1 MTKIQLITSRLID
14 HLITEIDRASSIY
27 ILTSFAMKSGVEIIG
42 DALKRAA
49 ERGAE
54 IKICTGDYL
63 FVTQPEAL
71 HELIHLHRD
80 IEVRL
85 WQSNGISFHPK
96 AYIFQHNEN
105 GILIVGSSNLSRSAI
120 TSGIE
125 WNLSMEKESGP
136 EAYNLAI
143 TTYIEDIFHNDQTVK
158 VNDETIKIYRE
169 NYEKYHQKHPNLVS
183 AWTKQEE
190 IELTL
195 PVEQNTDVEV
205 IKDPDASYGDIQP
218 RFAQPEALE
227 QLETTLGE
235 GYKSALVVMA
245 TGLGKT
251 YLAGFFAKRFKRTLF
266 IAHRE
271 EILLQA
277 ERSFKQIMPERT
289 CGIYNGKVKEAGA
302 ESIFAS
308 IFTLSMKQHLEVLRP
323 DEFDL
328 IIIDEFHHVAADS
341 YQRVLEYFKPK
352 FLLGITATPD
362 RNDNKDV
369 YAICEGNVAYRI
381 DFLEAIQRQWLA
393 PFKYI
398 GIFDETDY
406 SQLTWL
412 GTRYAEED
420 LLKVQLR
427 EEMADTI
434 LKAWEEYKQ
443 TRTLVFCSSIRQAVF
458 LSNYFNEHG
467 YNTVCLHSKQVD
479 VSRSKAINMLDKG
492 EIDAIFTVDLFNEGV
507 DIPSIDTLLFVRPT
521 ESLTVFTQQVGRG
534 LRLHEKKEICVI
546 IDLIGNYRNADIK
559 LSIFDTQPVEKK
571 NNKSIEPTVPSL
583 CSFNLDMRV
592 INLLEEMARKKHP
605 RKQKLYDDY
614 FALKKELGRR
624 PTYLELHLMGG
635 SESSFYK
642 QEYKSYVGFLLSAG
656 ELSEREQEVFRHH
669 ESWIVETERTGMAK
683 SYKMIVLMVML
694 DRGVDE
700 WLLPI
705 TPKETARGFHQYL
718 TEEEY
723 RKQIDLS
730 DKSGKQL
737 WEYNES
743 KISSLISRMPMS
755 KWSGNSKGLVTFE
768 NDVFQIHIDVLEEDR
783 EILFQW
789 TKEIC
794 EFRLHYYF
802 QRKEKRNKTK
812 KLR

>member
-1 MTKIQLITSRLID
+1 M
-14 HLITEIDRASSIY
+14 
-27 ILTSFAMKSGVEIIG
+27 
-42 DALKRAA
+42 
-49 ERGAE
+49 
-54 IKICTGDYL
+54 
-63 FVTQPEAL
+63 
-71 HELIHLHRD
+71 
-80 IEVRL
+80 
-85 WQSNGISFHPK
+85 
-96 AYIFQHNEN
+96 
-105 GILIVGSSNLSRSAI
+105 
-120 TSGIE
+120 
-125 WNLSMEKESGP
+125 
-136 EAYNLAI
+136 
-143 TTYIEDIFHNDQTVK
+143 
-158 VNDETIKIYRE
+158 
-169 NYEKYHQKHPNLVS
+169 
-183 AWTKQEE
+183 
-190 IELTL
+190 
-195 PVEQNTDVEV
+195 
-205 IKDPDASYGDIQP
+205 
-218 RFAQPEALE
+218 
-227 QLETTLGE
+227 
-235 GYKSALVVMA
+235 
-245 TGLGKT
+245 
-251 YLAGFFAKRFKRTLF
+251 
-266 IAHRE
+266 
-271 EILLQA
+271 
-277 ERSFKQIMPERT
+277 
-289 CGIYNGKVKEAGA
+289 
-302 ESIFAS
+302 
-308 IFTLSMKQHLEVLRP
+308 
-323 DEFDL
+323 
-328 IIIDEFHHVAADS
+328 
-341 YQRVLEYFKPK
+341 
-352 FLLGITATPD
+352 
-362 RNDNKDV
+362 
-369 YAICEGNVAYRI
+369 
-381 DFLEAIQRQWLA
+381 
-393 PFKYI
+393 
-398 GIFDETDY
+398 
-406 SQLTWL
+406 
-412 GTRYAEED
+412 
-420 LLKVQLR
+420 
-427 EEMADTI
+427 
-434 LKAWEEYKQ
+434 
-443 TRTLVFCSSIRQAVF
+443 
-458 LSNYFNEHG
+458 
-467 YNTVCLHSKQVD
+467 
-479 VSRSKAINMLDKG
+479 
-492 EIDAIFTVDLFNEGV
+492 
-507 DIPSIDTLLFVRPT
+507 
-521 ESLTVFTQQVGRG
+521 
-534 LRLHEKKEICVI
+534 
-546 IDLIGNYRNADIK
+546 
-559 LSIFDTQPVEKK
+559 
-571 NNKSIEPTVPSL
+571 PSL